1 MRVIFPYWVSISI
14 TSLNLTLARD
24 WINFIEASLSMLAT
38 SSGYKSYIFSRPFWR
53 SSTGF
58 FPHFFF
64 LSRSILSNAR
74 RKMEIKS
81 RYGNG
86 DIRTG
91 IYMYIHNISECMCSP
106 SSLLDVHECIYQSTF
121 SLDELHKMRWVHVI
135 YRNSQVHITYSI
147 HVFIYMCMYLADGC
161 VKVNR

>member
-1 MRVIFPYWVSISI
+1 MIFPYWVSISI

-38 SSGYKSYIFSRPFWR
+38 SSGYKSYIFFETLLALVYR
-53 SSTGF
+53 
-58 FPHFFF
+58 FFF
-64 LSRSILSNAR
+64 LYVFFFFSLPLSVSFFFFSWSILSNAR

-91 IYMYIHNISECMCSP
+91 IYVRVVNACALTFLVFRCTYEC
-106 SSLLDVHECIYQSTF
+106 VYQSTF
-121 SLDELHKMRWVHVI
+121 SLDELSFIKCVESSSC
-135 YRNSQVHITYSI
+135 YLSQFARYT
-147 HVFIYMCMYLADGC
+147 
-161 VKVNR
+161 